1 MPVYANRHA
10 KGTLDINVFLKKKAH
25 NEIVRTLRIWVI

>member
-1 MPVYANRHA
+1 MPVYVHRYA

-25 NEIVRTLRIWVI
+25 NEILRALRIWII